1 MDFGQRIRYL
11 REKRGMNTLKII
23 QKDIKLVPLID

>member
-11 REKRGMNTLKII
+11 REKRGMTQDELAHKK
-23 QKDIKLVPLID
+23 QKFRISFL